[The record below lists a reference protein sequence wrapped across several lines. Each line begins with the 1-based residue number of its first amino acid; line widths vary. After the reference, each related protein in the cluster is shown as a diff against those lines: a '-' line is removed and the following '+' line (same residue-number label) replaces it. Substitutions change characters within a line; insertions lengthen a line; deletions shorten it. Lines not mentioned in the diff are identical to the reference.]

1 MRLYANVMPAFRRP
15 IRTPFIATC
24 LVLLSVL
31 TFWKLSSNV
40 PNEPYG
46 GIALN
51 EGQFDK
57 ALVIASMKHENT
69 SWFYDELP
77 EWRKYVYVVNDP
89 TAELTV
95 PLNKGRESMV
105 YLSFIIDNYHKL
117 PGNILFLH
125 AERYQWHN
133 DDPDY
138 DGLSI
143 LRKFRFS
150 YLQEKGYLNL
160 RCVWVL
166 GCPNEIRP
174 FEDAKDPARPAPH
187 AGQFYKQAFEE
198 LFPGRDVP
206 RAIVRY
212 PTLVMEFPVY

>member
-40 PNEPYG
+40 PDEPYG

-51 EGQFDK
+51 EGPFDK

-105 YLSFIIDNYHKL
+105 YLSYEYNPTRL
-117 PGNILFLH
+117 CRLL
-125 AERYQWHN
+125 
-133 DDPDY
+133 
-138 DGLSI
+138 
-143 LRKFRFS
+143 
-150 YLQEKGYLNL
+150 
-160 RCVWVL
+160 C
-166 GCPNEIRP
+166 
-174 FEDAKDPARPAPH
+174 KD
-187 AGQFYKQAFEE
+187 
-198 LFPGRDVP
+198 
-206 RAIVRY
+206 
-212 PTLVMEFPVY
+212 